1 MVRRARAGLQGANI
15 GRMRPT
21 PVEPMLSW
29 SALPVAARLELLH
42 NSFLRVR
49 DGCTVLPVL
58 GLAGSAWLWA
68 LGLWPRALTLWWI
81 ASLSLVGMAWWAWAR
96 WQRDLQ
102 QHGREH
108 CHDPE
113 ALLATWLRRVQPLA
127 ALYGGLLMSLA
138 ACAGPEAPFE
148 LRVVLVCGGTLVMA
162 ARADHQSAALSVYLH
177 FFFASLAMGLL
188 TLPHVFPDH
197 WHYLLPLYLLFGVFY
212 RNARISHRFFLGHID
227 LSERFRRAK
236 GEAEQALAV
245 KNQFLATASHDL
257 RQPVHAVGLLAESIV
272 LRNRDPAL
280 AGTLQD
286 LRQGVQSLQWMCNAL
301 LDLSR
306 IEAGAVQARLQ
317 PVALAP
323 LLREVAT
330 LLGESARSR
339 GLVLRLRPPPAGVRV
354 EADPM
359 LLRQCVVNL
368 VHNALRY
375 TQRGGVLLAVRR
387 RARQWQIEV
396 WDTGPGVAAEE
407 RERIFAP
414 FTRSASARAADDA
427 GYGLGLAVVARCAE
441 LMDAPLGLASR
452 LGRGSR
458 FWLRLRA
465 APDGAAGAAPL
476 ALARQSSLQ
485 GCCLVV
491 EDDPQV
497 AAGWLQL
504 LHDWGVQARCAA
516 DGAEARA
523 VLAQG
528 FVPQAI
534 LCDERLRSGE
544 SGFALLQHLQA
555 LCPDAAL
562 AMVSGEWNAPALR
575 QAEEEGYLV
584 LRKPVA
590 PEQLY
595 ALLRQWLPPASTAS

>member
-1 MVRRARAGLQGANI
+1 MNI
-15 GRMRPT
+15 VQP
-21 PVEPMLSW
+21 PALSW
-29 SALPVAARLELLH
+29 SALPPAARLELLG

-49 DGCTVLPVL
+49 DGCTVMPML
-58 GLAGSAWLWA
+58 GVAGSAWLLA
-68 LGLWPRALTLWWI
+68 LGQWPLAVTLWWL
-81 ASLSLVGMAWWAWAR
+81 ASLSLVGMAWGAWAL
-96 WQRDLQ
+96 WQRDLKQ
-102 QHGREH
+102 LAAGSA
-108 CHDPE
+108 DPA

-127 ALYGGLLMSLA
+127 ALYGALLMGLA
-138 ACAGPEAPFE
+138 ACAGPETPFE

-162 ARADHQSAALSVYLH
+162 ARADHQSAALVVYLH
-177 FFFASLAMGLL
+177 FFFASLAVGLL
-188 TLPHVFPDH
+188 SLPYVFPQH
-197 WHYLLPLYLLFGVFY
+197 WLYLLPLYLLFGVFL
-212 RNARISHRFFLGHID
+212 RNARISHQFFLSHID
-227 LSERFRRAK
+227 LSERFRGAK
-236 GEAEQALAV
+236 SEAEQALAV

-257 RQPVHAVGLLAESIV
+257 RQPVHAVGLLAESV
-272 LRNRDPAL
+272 ALRNRDPSL

-323 LLREVAT
+323 LLQEVGT
-330 LLGESARSR
+330 LLGESARTR
-339 GLVLRLRPPPAGVRV
+339 GLALRMRPPPPGTHVQ
-354 EADPM
+354 ADPM

-387 RARQWQIEV
+387 RGGDWQVEV

-407 RERIFAP
+407 RERIFSP
-414 FTRSASARAADDA
+414 FTQSSAPRAADDA

-441 LMDAPLGLASR
+441 LMEAPLGLASR

-458 FWLRLRA
+458 FWLRLRPA
-465 APDGAAGAAPL
+465 APGSRPSATAPTLAAPG
-476 ALARQSSLQ
+476 SLQ
-485 GCCLVV
+485 GRCLVV

-504 LHDWGVQARCAA
+504 LQDWGVQARCAA
-516 DGAEARA
+516 DGAEA
-523 VLAQG
+523 LGLLQEG
-528 FVPQAI
+528 FAPQAI

-544 SGFALLQHLQA
+544 SGFALLQRLEA
-555 LCPDAAL
+555 LCPTAAL
-562 AMVSGEWNAPALR
+562 AMVSGEWASPVLR
-575 QAEEEGYLV
+575 QAEDEGYLV

-590 PEQLY
+590 PELLHT
-595 ALLRQWLPPASTAS
+595 LLRQWLSNGSETIKMIAASD